1 MGLVSKITA
10 HLMTL
15 PQKAIHQYRAKG
27 LWTYKENLYPLYIAI
42 NSIKKKVSKKGNQEC
57 FANNSSEKV
66 KSVFFNENIRNIC
79 IVPLKSH
86 LLLKPFPKGQN
97 ATF

>member
-42 NSIKKKVSKKGNQEC
+42 NSIKKKVSKKGNQGC

-66 KSVFFNENIRNIC
+66 KSVFFDENIRIFA
-79 IVPLKSH
+79 LSHSKS
-86 LLLKPFPKGQN
+86 
-97 ATF
+97 TFL